1 MVYEM
6 DADAECLICGK
17 RIRSS
22 CATNITAHMAR
33 KHPHELVAGCIATGK
48 KKITPVTLR
57 TRTRSMLHA
66 ASVETVE
73 CSTTE
78 ENRQYEITKLLA
90 LAVATSSS
98 PIALVDNTLFR
109 EYSSRIPH
117 FKPPNAT
124 NVTKAIKSEYG
135 ALVDRMKK
143 TLANID
149 VLAVNTSRIPHFKP
163 PNATNVT
170 KAIKSEY
177 GALVDRMK
185 KTLANI
191 DVLAVSVNISLPAID
206 SPSSDRSLVSVIAD
220 FFDPEQETFAHHLLD
235 VVNLQKEHT
244 SDYLME
250 CVRTVMETYGITHKV
265 FRFICSGGSMTRT
278 VLAEPFKYT
287 IANRSDDQQPLDVSN
302 MSNEQLEQLVIK
314 PEYGGDTQ
322 MLTASDDVVPME
334 FFASIDSHIPSA
346 LQTLMVVLRECF
358 EENLFMQKLSVYVF
372 EVLKLFTQSATL
384 MKELILE
391 TGGKKLL
398 FPGNTSWLTLFIAY
412 RRFLEIFSSMDLV
425 CEKLMCPEIGAI
437 AASLRESLKIHF
449 AEVLH
454 SGECGSDPIYILS
467 TFLDRKTAF
476 LLSNVRKATAIAVT
490 KKMIRLANAISIAN
504 DRQEEVKEEGTFLES
519 PYISLISHAIRERE
533 RAPLES
539 TCDNVSEVEKYAANY
554 ITWPSDENFTNGF
567 DFWRQQKHQF
577 PNLYVLASMCFCVP
591 AAVSSNVT
599 PIIDKDHQQKNTQLT
614 DGYKKEIA

>member
-48 KKITPVTLR
+48 KKVRRVAPFRYVRVGVITWDFFL
-57 TRTRSMLHA
+57 
-66 ASVETVE
+66 
-73 CSTTE
+73 
-78 ENRQYEITKLLA
+78 Q
-90 LAVATSSS
+90 
-98 PIALVDNTLFR
+98 
-109 EYSSRIPH
+109 EYS
-117 FKPPNAT
+117 
-124 NVTKAIKSEYG
+124 
-135 ALVDRMKK
+135 
-143 TLANID
+143 
-149 VLAVNTSRIPHFKP
+149 SRIPHFKP

-412 RRFLEIFSSMDLV
+412 RLVV

-490 KKMIRLANAISIAN
+490 KKMVCTYFAFFLFTLRNIRLANAISIAN

-539 TCDNVSEVEKYAANY
+539 TCDNVSEVEKYAAIY

-599 PIIDKDHQQKNTQLT
+599 PMFAQFCTLQSISHRSDVNAELFRERVMLT
-614 DGYKKEIA
+614 FNQNLLRL